1 MKTLKTIL
9 ATLLLV
15 SVLASCTK
23 KELKPYVVTGD
34 VTYQVKSQDS
44 TSKLSEKHI
53 RYGYDNFIKDTI
65 VKGDFE
71 VVLKVPASSNSS
83 DMRNIFLSCETQTP
97 ELFKVRINQTLE
109 NLNNLMKFDF
119 SNSGS
124 CVNTYREI
132 KNRTVID
139 GE

>member
-1 MKTLKTIL
+1 MKNLKSIF
-9 ATLLLV
+9 ATLLLA
-15 SVLASCTK
+15 VLFTSCAK

-34 VTYQVKSQDS
+34 VTYQVKGQDS
-44 TSKLSEKHI
+44 ISKLSEKHI
-53 RYGYDNFIKDTI
+53 RYGYDNTIKDTI

-71 VVLKVPASSNSS
+71 IVLKVPASKNSS
-83 DMRNIFLSCETQTP
+83 DKKNIFLSCETTTP
-97 ELFKVRINQTLE
+97 MLFKVRINQTLE
-109 NLNNLMKFDF
+109 NLNNIMKFDF

-132 KNRTVID
+132 SNNTVID